1 MQTMQLSEQKVFSGE
16 LQELEVFQL
25 QYRFDFANNCDG
37 MAATVVETFKDNL
50 VKELQS
56 DSSR

>member
-16 LQELEVFQL
+16 LQELEVFEL

-37 MAATVVETFKDNL
+37 MAATVVETFK
-50 VKELQS
+50 ELGKGAAE
-56 DSSR
+56 